1 MIKNHSK
8 SACTRNGD
16 YVNGWLNSRKRDAAS
31 MKQLQ
36 ASQDKAKP
44 CIQTLIMQPVKLVDG
59 MKACQNASNGMW
71 LKNMTTSQSSSP
83 HETSGSALA
92 CYTMMKAVNNGWQ
105 DKSYTDIAVLVLNGS
120 VTKSPASV
128 P

>member
-1 MIKNHSK
+1 MVI
-8 SACTRNGD
+8 TRMVGLIP
-16 YVNGWLNSRKRDAAS
+16 VNANAAS

-36 ASQDKAKP
+36 ASQDKAIP

-71 LKNMTTSQSSSP
+71 LKNMTTSQSSSTT
-83 HETSGSALA
+83 HETSGSALV

-105 DKSYTDIAVLVLNGS
+105 DKSYTDIAVLVLNGF